1 MKRLLL
7 LRHAKAVPGGPKVD
21 DHSRALA
28 ERGRRDAPLM
38 GRYMAR
44 HSLRPDL
51 VLSST
56 SKRTIET
63 AELAFSEFGKK
74 PETEYLE
81 ALYLAE
87 LEAIFS
93 IVRRVPR
100 KQDTVCVVGHN
111 PGLEVAASLLARE
124 PVRRKERDYF
134 DAIEEKF
141 PTCALAVLDFDVAQ
155 WRLIEPGAG
164 ALIDFVRPKDL

>member
-1 MKRLLL
+1 VKRLLL
-7 LRHAKAVPGGPKVD
+7 LRHAKAVAGGPKFD
-21 DHSRALA
+21 DHARALA
-28 ERGRRDAPLM
+28 ERGRRDAPAL
-38 GRYMAR
+38 GRYMVK
-44 HSLRPDL
+44 HLLRPDL

-56 SKRTIET
+56 SKRTVET
-63 AELAFSEFGKK
+63 SELAFGEFVKR

-87 LEAIFS
+87 PEAIFS

-100 KQDTVCVVGHN
+100 KQDSVCIVGHN

-141 PTCALAVLDFDVAQ
+141 PTCALAVLDFDVGQ
-155 WRLIEPGAG
+155 WRFVEPGTG
-164 ALIDFVRPKDL
+164 ALKDFVRPRDL

>member
-7 LRHAKAVPGGPKVD
+7 LRHAKAVPGGPKID

-28 ERGRRDAPLM
+28 DRGRRDAPAM
-38 GRYMAR
+38 GQYMVK
-44 HSLRPDL
+44 HLLRPDL

-63 AELAFSEFGKK
+63 SALAFDEFTRR

-87 LEAIFS
+87 PEAILS
-93 IVRRVPR
+93 IARRVPR
-100 KQDTVCVVGHN
+100 KQDTLCIVGHN
-111 PGLEVAASLLARE
+111 PGLEVMASLLARE

-141 PTCALAVLDFDVAQ
+141 PTCALAVLDFDVGQ
-155 WRLIEPGAG
+155 WRSIEPGQG
-164 ALIDFVRPKDL
+164 ALMDFVRPKDL

>member
-1 MKRLLL
+1 MAK
-7 LRHAKAVPGGPKVD
+7 HAF
-21 DHSRALA
+21 
-28 ERGRRDAPLM
+28 
-38 GRYMAR
+38 
-44 HSLRPDL
+44 RPDL

-56 SKRTIET
+56 SKRTVET
-63 AELAFSEFGKK
+63 SELVFGEFARN

-87 LEAIFS
+87 PEAIFS

-100 KQDTVCVVGHN
+100 KQDAVCLVGHN

-141 PTCALAVLDFDVAQ
+141 PTCALAVLEFDVAH
-155 WRLIEPGAG
+155 WRATELGTG
-164 ALIDFVRPKDL
+164 VLIDFVRPKDL

>member
-1 MKRLLL
+1 VKRLLL
-7 LRHAKAVPGGPKVD
+7 LRHAKAVPGGPKID
-21 DHSRALA
+21 DHTRALS
-28 ERGRRDAPLM
+28 ERGRQDAPEI
-38 GRYMAR
+38 GRYMAK
-44 HSLRPDL
+44 HELEPDL

-63 AELAFSEFGKK
+63 AELVLEAFKHK

-87 LEAIFS
+87 PEAILS

-100 KQDTVCVVGHN
+100 KQGCVCVVGHN

-141 PTCALAVLDFDVAQ
+141 PTCALAVLDFDVDQ
-155 WRLIEPGAG
+155 WRAIERGTG
-164 ALIDFVRPKDL
+164 ALSDFVRPKDL

>member
-7 LRHAKAVPGGPKVD
+7 LRHAKAVPGGPKID
-21 DHSRALA
+21 DHTRALS
-28 ERGRRDAPLM
+28 ERGRQDAPAI
-38 GRYMAR
+38 GRYMAK
-44 HSLRPDL
+44 HELEPDL

-63 AELAFSEFGKK
+63 AELVFEPFRRK

-87 LEAIFS
+87 PEAILS

-100 KQDTVCVVGHN
+100 KQACVCIVGHN

-124 PVRRKERDYF
+124 PVRRKER
-134 DAIEEKF
+134 ARHEALEEKF
-141 PTCALAVLDFDVAQ
+141 PTCALAILDFDVGR
-155 WRLIEPGAG
+155 WRDVAPGTG
-164 ALIDFVRPKDL
+164 KLVDFVRPKDL

>member
-7 LRHAKAVPGGPKVD
+7 LRHAKAVPGGPKID
-21 DHSRALA
+21 DHSRPLA
-28 ERGRRDAPLM
+28 ERGRHDAPAM
-38 GRYMAR
+38 GRYIVK
-44 HSLRPDL
+44 HHLRPDL

-56 SKRTIET
+56 SKRTVET
-63 AELAFSEFGKK
+63 CESAFNEFVKW

-87 LEAIFS
+87 PEAIFS
-93 IVRRVPR
+93 IARRVPR
-100 KQDTVCVVGHN
+100 KQDTLCIVGHN
-111 PGLEVAASLLARE
+111 PGIETAASLLARE

-141 PTCALAVLDFDVAQ
+141 PTCALAVLAFDVAQ
-155 WRLIEPGAG
+155 WRSIEVGTG
-164 ALIDFVRPKDL
+164 TLLDFVRPKDL